1 MTSLPWCRLICR
13 CTPALTELYSLNSAN
28 VWHCIDKSHH
38 NDVII
43 GAMASQI
50 ANPTI
55 VYSTVYSGA
64 DKKSIK
70 SPRLW
75 PLCGEFTGDRWIP
88 RIKGQWREK
97 CLYLMTSS
105 WVDKIS
111 GMCLK
116 TGGRSCF
123 ALPPANSI
131 IDYFLKNASGRFDR
145 VLWIALWIHKRQC
158 FKAYT
163 PHFLKKIALNCHKT
177 IRLICKSRSKY
188 ISMTVGVL
196 LYKILMW
203 SVKNLAWLVS
213 PLQREYLFVIRHCFN
228 IELFVAGFG
237 RCVCPCVYV
246 NIWLTVGPGTLE
258 MLHHRVLFLL
268 WQLIFC
274 A

>member
-1 MTSLPWCRLICR
+1 MRWRLKSPAPRLFTQPFIQAQIKKHQISASLAFVRGIHRWPV
-13 CTPALTELYSLNSAN
+13 NSPHKGP
-28 VWHCIDKSHH
+28 VTRKMFIFD
-38 NDVII
+38 DVI
-43 GAMASQI
+43 M
-50 ANPTI
+50 
-55 VYSTVYSGA
+55 
-64 DKKSIK
+64 
-70 SPRLW
+70 
-75 PLCGEFTGDRWIP
+75 
-88 RIKGQWREK
+88 
-97 CLYLMTSS
+97 S
-105 WVDKIS
+105 WQIS

-163 PHFLKKIALNCHKT
+163 PHLLKKIALNCHKT

-188 ISMTVGVL
+188 ISMTVDVL

-274 A
+274 T